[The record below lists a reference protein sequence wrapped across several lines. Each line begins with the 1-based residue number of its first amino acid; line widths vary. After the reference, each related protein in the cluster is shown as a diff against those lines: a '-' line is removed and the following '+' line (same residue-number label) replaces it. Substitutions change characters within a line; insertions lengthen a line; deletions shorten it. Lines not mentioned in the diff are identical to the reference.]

1 MTEAD
6 FAAELR
12 AFARRLRAIRFR
24 GTEAYLQDLDELAR
38 ALVRRANEIAPAPA
52 ARPAARRAPEHAR
65 LIMHRTRVVGP
76 SGAVAMVAMRRKR
89 AAR

>member
-1 MTEAD
+1 MRPSCA
-6 FAAELR
+6 R
-12 AFARRLRAIRFR
+12 FARRLRAIRFP
-24 GTEAYLQDLDELAR
+24 GTAAYLQDLDELAH
-38 ALVRRANEIAPAPA
+38 ALLRRADEIGAAPS

>member
-1 MTEAD
+1 MTEVD

-38 ALVRRANEIAPAPA
+38 ALVRRAKEIGAAPLR
-52 ARPAARRAPEHAR
+52 ARPASRRAPEHMRLTAR
-65 LIMHRTRVVGP
+65 
-76 SGAVAMVAMRRKR
+76 R
-89 AAR
+89 AATPVTI